1 MGKFETTIFKLLSG
15 SSDSN
20 FRFEELRNILLN
32 LDFDERIAGSHHI
45 YKRKG
50 CLGIINLQKDK
61 NNQAKAYQVRQVR
74 DFLINNKLI

>member
-20 FRFEELRNILLN
+20 FRFQELRNILLN